1 MTQASVCTIGDEILI
16 GQIVDTNSSH
26 IARALNDLGIRVT
39 HMVSIGDNHQTIIN
53 QLKEEL
59 SNNDIVIVTGGL
71 GPTKDDITK
80 KALGE
85 LSGSRFELGNLEQKR
100 IVCRILHSRGLDA
113 LEVNLQQAVV
123 PDTCDVIPNRKGT
136 AAVMAFRFGMPA
148 PAPAEAESRPST
160 TDFGHPCALYSL
172 PGVPFE
178 ALAALPDVL
187 EDIRTHFGITHI
199 CHKTLMTYGMAE
211 SALAKK
217 IEAWEDA
224 LPEDIHLAYLPNQLT
239 GVRLRLSIYGG
250 AQQEQEARINEEIA
264 RLKPLLGELIYA
276 EEDTTLEATIGKLL
290 RGTGRTLSAAESCTG
305 GMISHLLT
313 TVPGSSEYYLGSVTS
328 YAVPVK
334 ESMLGVKAET
344 IENNG
349 IVSAAVAAEMAE
361 GVRKATGSTY
371 SVATTGWADSYG
383 DEREPAGTVWVGVS
397 GPEGTRTAR
406 FNYRNDRKRNIERF
420 SASALN
426 ELRKYIANS
435 LNIR

>member
-113 LEVNLQQAVV
+113 LDVNLQQAVV

-217 IEAWEDA
+217 IEAWETA
-224 LPEDIHLAYLPNQLT
+224 LPADMHLAYLPDPLT
-239 GVRLRLSIYGG
+239 GIRLRLSQFGG
-250 AQQEQEARINEEIA
+250 GEDGDQALEAQIGA
-264 RLKPLLGELIYA
+264 LKALLGALVYS
-276 EEDTTLEATIGKLL
+276 DQDDRLECVVGRLL
-290 RGTGRTLSAAESCTG
+290 KAAGQTLSAAESCTG
-305 GMISHLLT
+305 GEIAHMLT
-313 TVPGSSEYYLGSVTS
+313 GVPGSSAYFLGSVTS
-328 YAVPVK
+328 YAIAVK
-334 ESMLGVKAET
+334 ESVLGVPAET
-344 IENNG
+344 IDRFG
-349 IVSAAVAAEMAE
+349 VVSSEVAAAMAE
-361 GVRKATGSTY
+361 GVRRLTGSDW
-371 SVATTGWADSYG
+371 SVATTGLAGPDG
-383 DEREPAGTVWVGVS
+383 DGVNPVGTVWIAVASKVGTV
-397 GPEGTRTAR
+397 TAMR
-406 FNYRNDRKRNIERF
+406 QYKNDRLHNIERF
-420 SASALN
+420 AASALDL
-426 ELRKYIANS
+426 LRLEIQKQ
-435 LNIR
+435 LNR

>member
-1 MTQASVCTIGDEILI
+1 MTTASICTIGDEILI

-113 LEVNLQQAVV
+113 LDVNLQQAVV

-420 SASALN
+420 AASALN